1 MRPRAAN
8 LVLPARPARWSR
20 PRVAISFGALCLI
33 WGLTFVVLRVGLRD
47 ASPLTFTAARAF
59 LGGFA
64 IAFGL
69 LVSGHPFPRDRAT
82 QITALVMGAANV
94 AGFWGLQSLAI
105 LLITPGETAILIYV
119 QPLLVALGAWLF
131 LDESLSL
138 LATLGLG
145 AGFAGVVLVIGGQ
158 ALLRPGQSWLG
169 YVLALAGALCWA
181 AGTVFF
187 KSRPHRQSLLWIAA
201 LQALY
206 GSIPLAALALT
217 VEHPRIDPTLTLL
230 WTVAYAGLG
239 ASGLA
244 YLIWFSLLRQHAA
257 STVAAFVFLVPL
269 VAVIGDALFLGDRF
283 GLTAFLGGALIVL
296 GIWLVN
302 RQSVEPAPANGL
314 HKPPP

>member
-1 MRPRAAN
+1 M
-8 LVLPARPARWSR
+8 
-20 PRVAISFGALCLI
+20 AISFGALCLI

-47 ASPLTFTAARAF
+47 ASPLTFTAIRAF

-64 IAFGL
+64 IAVGL
-69 LVSGHPFPRDRAT
+69 LLSRQPFPRDRAT

-105 LLITPGETAILIYV
+105 LLITPGETAILVYV
-119 QPLLVALGAWLF
+119 QPLLVAFGAWVF

-138 LATLGLG
+138 LAMLGLG

-158 ALLRPGQSWLG
+158 AVLRPGQSWPG
-169 YVLALAGALCWA
+169 YALALAGALCWA
-181 AGTVFF
+181 AGTIFF

-217 VEHPRIDPTLTLL
+217 VEHPRVDPTLTLL
-230 WTVAYAGLG
+230 WTVAYCGLG
-239 ASGLA
+239 ASALA

-269 VAVIGDALFLGDRF
+269 VAVIGDAFFLGDRF
-283 GLTAFLGGALIVL
+283 GLAAFLGGVLIIL

-302 RQSVEPAPANGL
+302 RQSAEPEPANGL
-314 HKPPP
+314 HKPEP